1 MMPEL
6 GRDLRHEEGL
16 ALIRRW
22 IDELEGD
29 GCEAA
34 GGGSRARAVA
44 RLSDG

>member
-1 MMPEL
+1 MQSL
-6 GRDLRHEEGL
+6 TAFDF
-16 ALIRRW
+16 RRW